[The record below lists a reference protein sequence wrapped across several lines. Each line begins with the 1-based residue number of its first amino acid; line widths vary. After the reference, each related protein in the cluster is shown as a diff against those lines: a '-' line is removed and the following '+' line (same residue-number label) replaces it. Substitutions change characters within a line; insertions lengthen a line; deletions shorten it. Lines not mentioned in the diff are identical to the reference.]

1 MSGSRGGALD
11 RPILTPSPS
20 IGSFSGPITG
30 AGERDCGISVSVN
43 FYRGIPP
50 PFEWN
55 RNHMAK
61 GYSDELRQQVIAFIE
76 EGHTVRQ
83 AAEKFNVSPSF
94 AAKSHKKHVDQ
105 VAQPLLPEQDP
116 VEDDEKPENDA
127 EITAADLA
135 EILGVSKRAISDYV
149 ERGIIMKT
157 GRNRF
162 DLRKSVQLYCEH
174 LRGIAAGRGGDNVDT
189 LATERARLAR
199 EQADQAALRNAAMR
213 KELVP
218 IAEVRNEWVS
228 IARRV
233 RNVMMAVPSRCRQML
248 PHLTT
253 FDVDL
258 IDEEIRTALTELGEK
273 DDDDGS
279 GDLAAGSMGSPEAAT
294 ETEAF
299 RMD

>member
-1 MSGSRGGALD
+1 
-11 RPILTPSPS
+11 
-20 IGSFSGPITG
+20 
-30 AGERDCGISVSVN
+30 
-43 FYRGIPP
+43 
-50 PFEWN
+50 
-55 RNHMAK
+55 MAK

-105 VAQPLLPEQDP
+105 VAQPLLPEQEL

-149 ERGIIMKT
+149 ERGIIVKT

-199 EQADQAALRNAAMR
+199 EQADQAAMKNAAMR
-213 KELVP
+213 KELIP
-218 IAEVRNEWVS
+218 AAEARQEWVS
-228 IARRV
+228 IARRI
-233 RNVMMAVPSRCRQML
+233 RNVVMSVPSRCRQML

-253 FDVDL
+253 YDVDL
-258 IDEEIRTALTELGEK
+258 IDSEIRAALAELGEK
-273 DDDDGS
+273 DDEHTADEFAKSSLGS
-279 GDLAAGSMGSPEAAT
+279 ADAAT
-294 ETEAF
+294 ETEAIG
-299 RMD
+299 MD